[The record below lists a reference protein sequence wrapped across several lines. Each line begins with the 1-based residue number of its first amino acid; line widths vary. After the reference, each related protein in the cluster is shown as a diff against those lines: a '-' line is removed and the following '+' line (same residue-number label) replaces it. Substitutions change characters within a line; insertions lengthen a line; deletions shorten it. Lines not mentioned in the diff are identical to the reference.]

1 MRTIERTGQ
10 FKRDYKREVK
20 GVHRQTL
27 ESDFIAIATLLAN
40 DRPLPEGT
48 VCRPRGAVC
57 QHRRH
62 GRGHCLRSSFAA
74 PCRDTQAQAQ
84 KNVIALDTNVLVRY
98 LAQDDVQQSATAT
111 RFIENDLNTA
121 VPGFI
126 SLIVLVETCWVLQRL
141 YAATG
146 LELLETVADLLG
158 HAHFQVERRAV
169 VQAAVQRLRKL
180 KSKADFADHLIVE
193 VARMQGCTHT
203 VSFDKVAVRSAGMLL
218 LA

>member
-1 MRTIERTGQ
+1 M
-10 FKRDYKREVK
+10 
-20 GVHRQTL
+20 
-27 ESDFIAIATLLAN
+27 
-40 DRPLPEGT
+40 
-48 VCRPRGAVC
+48 
-57 QHRRH
+57 
-62 GRGHCLRSSFAA
+62 
-74 PCRDTQAQAQ
+74 
-84 KNVIALDTNVLVRY
+84 IALDTNVLVRY